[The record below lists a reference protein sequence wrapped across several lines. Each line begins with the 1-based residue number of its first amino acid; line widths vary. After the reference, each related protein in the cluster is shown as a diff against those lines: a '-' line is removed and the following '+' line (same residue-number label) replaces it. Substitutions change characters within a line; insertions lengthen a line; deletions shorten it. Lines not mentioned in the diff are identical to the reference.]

1 MKQDDF
7 CVSTSWKNAAK
18 IARAPRPRYRPRC
31 APTPATRDRHRIGR
45 SDYGLGLRSRMR
57 FAAHVTGPDT
67 TGNHASM
74 LSLRSSL
81 CRLALLASVLAGSS
95 LPAGA
100 TDEAASVAEP
110 AQFRVEAG
118 KLKLSWVD
126 AEPTAALVAHYDGD
140 AALARNARVLVRDEI
155 NGALDFLSPLADWR
169 DVSLD
174 DGDKRAREFMSP
186 EAGAAARIFT
196 GPLAEWAQQ
205 FIPQFRDDVLKWR
218 PTRLAIP
225 SDDEPGGEKTL
236 DPLPDMLTEA
246 TGGLLGKFFANEI
259 VDYGASTGRPVAVHF
274 FRPVPVE
281 RVAIAG
287 MDFLSRTARTDA
299 DRALFP
305 RWARERQTAA
315 AELACATRGLQLAWN
330 DDIAVQRLATVTRAR
345 GWWNG
350 YATAPTSNPR
360 AVHWLSFADDGRTA
374 VVHVPHLS
382 YLVFE
387 PGADSP
393 ETIRHTVRE
402 LLRPNEADEVLR
414 ALDWHTAGVASRE
427 LPAAQLHLY
436 HVVHSQSGRTI
447 VDLFSLA
454 SWLGTPNE
462 SGKKDYYPALPVRA
476 DWLEMRLARVRE
488 RNLIAL
494 ASPATTTED
503 RLVPSKSRGRRDAD
517 RGGIE
522 IWVSPRDQPPPAPRG
537 AAPAPPARFK
547 AWLDQLRLSVEAGAS
562 IDGTDRTEWIARA
575 KSQDAIALGKLAL
588 EVRHDERWSA
598 QLDWQPLAE
607 AARKSDLLP
616 SSLSVLHEEAPE
628 RAVAGAAFQLERDGL
643 RAARRRA
650 LPPRFAGDVR
660 ERWNDFSAQLARVQ
674 DRRAAAAPTE
684 TEIGL
689 GFATGARSAENPWDA
704 RDYRD
709 WRVRL
714 TGWARGEDGSDA
726 DAWAVAE
733 FAAQWRVPRGGWSY
747 YGSVD
752 VRGVL
757 GRARADALPWVG
769 GNEGV
774 RGVRLYRAPA
784 RFRAVWRNELW
795 TPTWFVAR
803 DTGAAQSWFRTAY
816 ETLKPALF
824 VDTAWA
830 GGVRETA
837 PTRPWFVSPGAGV
850 RLILGPVH
858 LSLDY
863 AYGFTRPSELGG
875 HRLVLGAT
883 ARY

>member
-1 MKQDDF
+1 MF
-7 CVSTSWKNAAK
+7 
-18 IARAPRPRYRPRC
+18 
-31 APTPATRDRHRIGR
+31 
-45 SDYGLGLRSRMR
+45 
-57 FAAHVTGPDT
+57 
-67 TGNHASM
+67 
-74 LSLRSSL
+74 SLRSSL
-81 CRLALLASVLAGSS
+81 CRLALLASSLAWSS
-95 LPAGA
+95 LPAIA
-100 TDEAASVAEP
+100 TGEASSVPEP
-110 AQFRVEAG
+110 ALFRVEAG
-118 KLKLSWVD
+118 KLKLSWAD

-140 AALARNARVLVRDEI
+140 AALARNARTLVRDEI
-155 NGALDFLSPLADWR
+155 NGALDFLSPLTDWR
-169 DVSLD
+169 GVSLD

-186 EAGAAARIFT
+186 EAGAAARTFT
-196 GPLAEWAQQ
+196 GPLPEWARQ
-205 FIPQFRDDVLKWR
+205 FLPQFGGDVLKWR
-218 PTRLAIP
+218 PTRLTIP
-225 SDDEPGGEKTL
+225 SDDEPGGETTL

-246 TGGLLGKFFANEI
+246 TGGLIGKFIRDEI
-259 VDYGASTGRPVAVHF
+259 ADYGASTGRPVAVHF

-287 MDFLSRTARTDA
+287 MDFLSRTARTEG
-299 DRALFP
+299 DRTFFP
-305 RWARERQTAA
+305 RWARDRQIAA
-315 AELACATRGLQLAWN
+315 GELARGTRGLQLAWN
-330 DDIAVQRLATVTRAR
+330 DDIAVQRLATIARAR
-345 GWWNG
+345 GWWNA

-360 AVHWLSFADDGRTA
+360 AVHWLSFADDGCTA

-393 ETIRHTVRE
+393 VTIRHTVRE

-414 ALDWHTAGVASRE
+414 ALGWHTAGVSPGL
-427 LPAAQLHLY
+427 LPAEQRHLY
-436 HVVHSQSGRTI
+436 HVVRPQSGRTI

-462 SGKKDYYPALPVRA
+462 SGKKDFYPALPVRA
-476 DWLEMRLARVRE
+476 DWLETRLARIRE
-488 RNLIAL
+488 RNFIAL

-537 AAPAPPARFK
+537 AAPAPPDRFE
-547 AWLDQLRLSVEAGAS
+547 AWLDQLRLAVEVGVS
-562 IDGTDRTEWIARA
+562 IDGPDRTAWIGRV
-575 KSQDAIALGKLAL
+575 KSQDALALGKLAL

-607 AARKSDLLP
+607 ADRKSELLP
-616 SSLSVLHEEAPE
+616 SSLSVRHDEAPE
-628 RAVAGAAFQLERDGL
+628 RAVDGTAFQLERDGL
-643 RAARRRA
+643 RAAKRRA
-650 LPPRFAGDVR
+650 LAPRFAGDVV
-660 ERWNDFSAQLARVQ
+660 ERWADFSAQLARVQ
-674 DRRAAAAPTE
+674 DKKTAAAPAE
-684 TEIGL
+684 SELGF
-689 GFATGARSAENPWDA
+689 GFATGARSAANPWDA
-704 RDYRD
+704 RAYRD

-714 TGWARGEDGSDA
+714 TGWARGENSSDA
-726 DAWAVAE
+726 ATWAVAE
-733 FAAQWRVPRGGWSY
+733 FAAQWRVPRGAWSY
-747 YGSVD
+747 YGSID
-752 VRGVL
+752 ARGVL
-757 GRARADALPWVG
+757 GRARADALPWIG
-769 GNEGV
+769 GSEGV

-784 RFRAVWRNELW
+784 RFRVVWRNEVW

-803 DTGAAQSWFRTAY
+803 DTGAPQSWFRTAY

-830 GGVRETA
+830 SGIRETA

-863 AYGFTRPSELGG
+863 AHGFTRPNALGG